1 MGLSRQ
7 THLDLSPKSVGLW
20 NQLMGDCSSGR
31 TCRMWFPIHRYHT
44 LGIMYA
50 WLLPQNASKFW
61 KSGKWPNRGCKIEGK
76 IYSTLCIR
84 FLTYIITYKLN
95 SFFSYQ
101 IQVTYYFDT
110 PPQFLAT
117 QTNRLQMR
125 VESEQIHRRVHTWTP
140 IDATDCIQDFPRL
153 SDEELGNLTMKAC

>member
-110 PPQFLAT
+110 PPPVFSNSNKQAPDESWIRANP
-117 QTNRLQMR
+117 QTSAHLDSNWCYRLY
-125 VESEQIHRRVHTWTP
+125 
-140 IDATDCIQDFPRL
+140 PRFSTTL
-153 SDEELGNLTMKAC
+153 RWGTR